1 MLRTIGNESGSIA
14 PLGIGLILF
23 TTSLMLTIIGATSMF
38 IFQKRLTNLA
48 EEAVIIAASG
58 VASAEY
64 FATKF
69 YSKEFQELEVRREL
83 LSDNVTTQVTVCGK
97 WRAPIQILGMMESR
111 QICSR
116 ALSRPDR

>member
-58 VASAEY
+58 VESAEY

-69 YSKEFQELEVRREL
+69 YSKEFQELQVRREL
-83 LSDNVTTQVTVCGK
+83 LLDNVTTQVTVCGK